1 MNNLKKYLD
10 IQAKYQKAN
19 TESLKA
25 RLYLLYNLTDAISK
39 VRKKFDEERLVE
51 INVID
56 YNGLY
61 EVQTSDLITQLLK
74 FEKDGEFP
82 ILYSFVSSF
91 LSKTLADSIETPFIS
106 NEKENIDICIRE
118 EGKYAILIENK
129 LKKAPFQRNQLARY
143 IKNTLEK
150 GFSIDMIYVIILPG
164 SIESDFLSNI
174 PISVWRAPA
183 DWVLSN
189 DKRKCCDSNASYM
202 HACLCDNGKILDD
215 DWCNKR
221 CVDYKSRFQNLES
234 HIKIIDYDF
243 PVWLL
248 KVAEEIVPQK
258 EIFIKSAIIQFA
270 HYIKG
275 LYKMRLNKKEVME
288 NIQALQN
295 ELGFDNENPAENLN
309 KVISAKKDL
318 DNLLQSL
325 NSLELDC
332 RVRIWQK
339 EIERQYPNF
348 NVYSDEEGF
357 NIIINKIMCGIWIE
371 KDSYLYWGF
380 FIDKKNRDASEE
392 DKKIIKRII
401 TMSGL
406 LPETELQQEKMPE
419 KGYIGWGKIESSDNV
434 ISKFIVIAQE
444 LPDCK
449 IESKE

>member
-25 RLYLLYNLTDAISK
+25 RFYLLYNLTDAISK
-39 VRKKFDEERLVE
+39 VRKRFDEERLVE

-143 IKNTLEK
+143 IMKTLEK

-183 DWVLSN
+183 DWAFSN
-189 DKRKCCDSNASYM
+189 DERKCCDSNASYM

-215 DWCNKR
+215 DWCYKR
-221 CVDYKSRFQNLES
+221 CVDCKSRFQNLES
-234 HIKIIDYDF
+234 HIKVIDYDF

-248 KVAEEIVPQK
+248 KVAEEIVL
-258 EIFIKSAIIQFA
+258 F
-270 HYIKG
+270 
-275 LYKMRLNKKEVME
+275 
-288 NIQALQN
+288 
-295 ELGFDNENPAENLN
+295 
-309 KVISAKKDL
+309 
-318 DNLLQSL
+318 
-325 NSLELDC
+325 
-332 RVRIWQK
+332 
-339 EIERQYPNF
+339 
-348 NVYSDEEGF
+348 
-357 NIIINKIMCGIWIE
+357 
-371 KDSYLYWGF
+371 
-380 FIDKKNRDASEE
+380 
-392 DKKIIKRII
+392 
-401 TMSGL
+401 
-406 LPETELQQEKMPE
+406 
-419 KGYIGWGKIESSDNV
+419 GYFK
-434 ISKFIVIAQE
+434 
-444 LPDCK
+444 
-449 IESKE
+449 

>member
-1 MNNLKKYLD
+1 MNNLKEYLD

-19 TESLKA
+19 TESLKG
-25 RLYLLYNLTDAISK
+25 RFYLLYNLTDAISK
-39 VRKKFDEERLVE
+39 VRKRFDGERLVE

-143 IKNTLEK
+143 IMKTLEK

-183 DWVLSN
+183 DWVFSN
-189 DKRKCCDSNASYM
+189 DERKCCDSNASYM

-215 DWCNKR
+215 DWCNKK
-221 CVDYKSRFQNLES
+221 CVDCKSRFQNLES
-234 HIKIIDYDF
+234 HIKVIDYDF

-258 EIFIKSAIIQFA
+258 EIFIKSAMIQFA

-275 LYKMRLNKKEVME
+275 LYNIRLNKKEVME
-288 NIQALQN
+288 NIQVLQN
-295 ELGFDNENPAENLN
+295 ELNFDPKNPEENFN
-309 KVISAKKDL
+309 KVISAKNDL
-318 DNLLQSL
+318 AKLQQSL
-325 NSLELDC
+325 DSLEFVC
-332 RVRIWQK
+332 RLRIWQNQ
-339 EIERQYPNF
+339 IENRF
-348 NVYSDEEGF
+348 KDIHVYSDEESF
-357 NIIINKIMCGIWIE
+357 YVIINNIYCGIWIE
-371 KDSYLYWGF
+371 NNTKYFWGFLKDNNRLTEEHDEKIIIDIIKDS
-380 FIDKKNRDASEE
+380 
-392 DKKIIKRII
+392 
-401 TMSGL
+401 GL
-406 LPETELQQEKMPE
+406 FPSSYSNKY
-419 KGYIGWGKIESSDNV
+419 YIGWAYTENGANV
-434 ISKFIVIAQE
+434 MSKFIEIAQK
-444 LPDCK
+444 LDCK
-449 IESKE
+449 IERRE

>member
-1 MNNLKKYLD
+1 MIVNNLQKYLD

-19 TESLKA
+19 IESLKT
-25 RLYLLYNLTDAISK
+25 RLYILNTLTDAISE
-39 VRKKFDEERLVE
+39 VRKKYDKERLVE

-61 EVQTSDLITQLLK
+61 EVQTSDLIAQLFK
-74 FEKDGEFP
+74 YEKDGEFP
-82 ILYSFVSSF
+82 ILYSFIYSF

-143 IKNTLEK
+143 IMKTLEK

-174 PISVWRAPA
+174 PISVWKAPT
-183 DWVLSN
+183 DWSFSN
-189 DKRKCCDSNASYM
+189 DERKCCDSNASYM

-221 CVDYKSRFQNLES
+221 CVDCRSRFQNLES
-234 HIKIIDYDF
+234 HIKVIDYDF

-248 KVAEEIVPQK
+248 NVAEEIVPQK
-258 EIFIKSAIIQFA
+258 EIFIKSAMIQLA

-288 NIQALQN
+288 NIQVLQN
-295 ELGFDNENPAENLN
+295 ELGFDNENPIENLN

-318 DNLLQSL
+318 ENLLQSL

-332 RVRIWQK
+332 KVRIWQK
-339 EIERQYPNF
+339 EIEQLYPNYK
-348 NVYSDEEGF
+348 VYSDEEGF

-380 FIDKKNRDASEE
+380 FIDNKNRDASEE
-392 DKKIIKRII
+392 DEEIIKRII
-401 TMSGL
+401 TESG
-406 LPETELQQEKMPE
+406 LQQEKKSE
-419 KGYIGWGKIESSDNV
+419 KGYIGWGKIESSENV
-434 ISKFIVIAQE
+434 IKKFIVIAQE
-444 LPDCK
+444 LQGCK
-449 IESKE
+449 IERRE